1 MSEKWETMCGLIL
14 LSFALLATLPSPAD
28 AETVEKMF
36 KAVEVDR
43 NAFNAM
49 VK

>member
-1 MSEKWETMCGLIL
+1 MFEKWETMCDLIL
-14 LSFALLATLPSPAD
+14 LSFAILATLPSPAD

-43 NAFNAM
+43 NAFDAK